1 MSADAEDLRRHTMLG
16 KTSLEG
22 ANPPPDFL
30 AWAQDWLSTMRARNL
45 ESRYVEPESLAFATS
60 WFWLLAC
67 RSAIPACGRG
77 TAVRA
82 WLGSPLS
89 RNVLGRN
96 ARAWFRQSASLLLGV
111 R

>member
-1 MSADAEDLRRHTMLG
+1 
-16 KTSLEG
+16 
-22 ANPPPDFL
+22 
-30 AWAQDWLSTMRARNL
+30 
-45 ESRYVEPESLAFATS
+45 VEPESLAFATS

-67 RSAIPACGRG
+67 RSAIPASGRG
-77 TAVRA
+77 AAVRA

-96 ARAWFRQSASLLLGV
+96 ARAWFRQSASVLLGV